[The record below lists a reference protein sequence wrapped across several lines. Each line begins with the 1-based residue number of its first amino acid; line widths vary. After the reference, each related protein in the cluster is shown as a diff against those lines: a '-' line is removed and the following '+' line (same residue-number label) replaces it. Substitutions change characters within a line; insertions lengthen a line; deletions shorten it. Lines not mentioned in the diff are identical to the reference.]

1 MKKLAQTTAFLLG
14 LALPVLA
21 PATES
26 LSMVAVCKSID
37 ENKQFLETYN
47 EQPFAGGPSV
57 IRMPNGDIIEGAGK
71 LYVDPQGK
79 GFTVTIEFPELN
91 KGCVMLMG
99 DEFAPI
105 LKEPNV

>member
-1 MKKLAQTTAFLLG
+1 MKKLAGIAFLLG
-14 LALPVLA
+14 LTSSALSLA
-21 PATES
+21 AES
-26 LSMVAVCKSID
+26 LPMVAVCKSIN

-57 IRMPNGDIIEGAGK
+57 IRMPNGEIVEGAGK

-79 GFTVTIEFPELN
+79 GFTVIIEFPKIN

-105 LKEPNV
+105 VSGEAS

>member
-1 MKKLAQTTAFLLG
+1 MKKLVYISFLLG
-14 LALPVLA
+14 LTSSALTLA
-21 PATES
+21 SES

-57 IRMPNGDIIEGAGK
+57 IRMPNGDIVAGAGK
-71 LYVDPQGK
+71 LYVDPQKK
-79 GFTVTIEFPELN
+79 GFTVIIEFPKID

-99 DEFAPI
+99 DDFAP
-105 LKEPNV
+105 LEREPNV

>member
-1 MKKLAQTTAFLLG
+1 MKKLASIAFLLG
-14 LALPVLA
+14 LAFPALTLA
-21 PATES
+21 VES
-26 LSMVAVCKSID
+26 LPMVAVCKSIN

-57 IRMPNGDIIEGAGK
+57 IRMPNGEIVEGAGK

-105 LKEPNV
+105 ISGETS

>member
-1 MKKLAQTTAFLLG
+1 MKKLASIAFLLG
-14 LALPVLA
+14 LAFPALTLA
-21 PATES
+21 VES
-26 LSMVAVCKSID
+26 LPMVAVCKSIN

-57 IRMPNGDIIEGAGK
+57 IRMPNGEIVEGAGK

-105 LKEPNV
+105 IGSEAS

>member
-1 MKKLAQTTAFLLG
+1 MKKLASIAFLLG
-14 LALPVLA
+14 LAFPALTLA
-21 PATES
+21 VES
-26 LSMVAVCKSID
+26 LPMVAVCKSIN

-57 IRMPNGDIIEGAGK
+57 IRMPNGEIVEGAGK

-79 GFTVTIEFPELN
+79 GFTVIIEFPKLN

-105 LKEPNV
+105 VSGKAS

>member
-1 MKKLAQTTAFLLG
+1 MKKLAQATAFLVG
-14 LALPVLA
+14 LTSSALSLA
-21 PATES
+21 VES
-26 LSMVAVCKSID
+26 LSMIAVCKSID

-79 GFTVTIEFPELN
+79 GFTVIIEFPEIN

-105 LKEPNV
+105 VSGEAL